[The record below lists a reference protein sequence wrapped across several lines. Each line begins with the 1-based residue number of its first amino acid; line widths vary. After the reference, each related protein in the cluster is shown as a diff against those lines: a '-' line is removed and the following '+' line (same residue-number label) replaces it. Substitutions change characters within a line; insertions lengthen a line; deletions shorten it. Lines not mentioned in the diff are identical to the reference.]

1 MLEVLELLEVLE
13 VRGRVEWADLLIL
26 EGLEGVEGLGLRL
39 VTGLPGHILTP
50 RDLLGPDTP
59 DLLISLL
66 GGVGVVGPTRF
77 SELPRGDFPL
87 PAAGP

>member
-1 MLEVLELLEVLE
+1 MLEVLE

-66 GGVGVVGPTRF
+66 GGVGVGVVGPTRF

>member
-1 MLEVLELLEVLE
+1 MLEVLEVLE

-26 EGLEGVEGLGLRL
+26 EGLGLRL

>member
-1 MLEVLELLEVLE
+1 MQAGRGLLEVLEVLE

-26 EGLEGVEGLGLRL
+26 EGLGLRL